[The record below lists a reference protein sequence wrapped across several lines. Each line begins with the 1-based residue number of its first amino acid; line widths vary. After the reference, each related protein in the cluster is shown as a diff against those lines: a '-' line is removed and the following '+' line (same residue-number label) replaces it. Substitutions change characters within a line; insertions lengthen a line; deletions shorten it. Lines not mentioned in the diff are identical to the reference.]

1 MTRTPPFVTAAVALA
16 FLAGATPALAGA
28 HARAGERDARSHA
41 RAGGRPIARATIAS
55 IQHRVAGRAFAAGA
69 AQHTYASWPDPA
81 TGKVVLMT
89 DAPRAVTA
97 PLSRRFAGALD
108 VRPGGPR
115 DDLSPRA
122 DPFWGA
128 ASLVGDEGICS
139 AGFTVRNAA
148 GTRFMVTAGHCFQLG
163 GAARTTD
170 GGARVGSVVRRGP
183 IPPYDM
189 ELIGGQSYDAS
200 IFVGGAS
207 EWSRKRVAGAADP
220 VAGARGYCRSG
231 QTTGERC
238 GQTVIS
244 VDAQVC
250 TQTGCKSPVIVYSG
264 GVAGAG
270 APGDSGAPLYR
281 PSRDGA
287 TVRIAGMHIAAARAI
302 SFAEKWSRISS
313 HLGVKICVSPPP
325 VRAASTSRSCAASA
339 GSAVRRRAAS
349 ERRRA
354 AARRRRPASRRSAAA
369 RPRA

>member
-1 MTRTPPFVTAAVALA
+1 VTARAPRLIAVSVALA
-16 FLAGATPALAGA
+16 SLAGATPAVAGA
-28 HARAGERDARSHA
+28 HARTGERH
-41 RAGGRPIARATIAS
+41 IARATIAS
-55 IQHRVAGRAFAAGA
+55 IQHQVAGRAFAAGA
-69 AQHTYASWPDPA
+69 ARYTYASWPDPA

-115 DDLSPRA
+115 DELGPRA
-122 DPFWGA
+122 DLAPFWGGG
-128 ASLVGDEGICS
+128 SIMGEDGICS

-148 GTRFMVTAGHCFQLG
+148 GTSFLVTAGHCFQLG
-163 GAARTTD
+163 GEVRTTD
-170 GGARVGSVVRRGP
+170 GGARVGSVVTRGP
-183 IPPYDM
+183 IPPFDM
-189 ELIGGQSYDAS
+189 ELIGGRSYGGS
-200 IFVGGAS
+200 IFVGSGS

-220 VAGARGYCRSG
+220 VEGDGGYCRSG

-238 GQTVIS
+238 GQTILS

-250 TQTGCKSPVIVYSG
+250 TQTGCKSPVIVYTG

-281 PSRDGA
+281 PSRNRA
-287 TVRIAGMHIAAARAI
+287 AVRIAGMHIAAAGTI

-313 HLGVKICVSPPP
+313 HLRVEICVSPPSG
-325 VRAASTSRSCAASA
+325 RAASRSRPCASSGGSAARRRGASA
-339 GSAVRRRAAS
+339 RRR
-349 ERRRA
+349 E
-354 AARRRRPASRRSAAA
+354 AARRRRPASRRSAAS